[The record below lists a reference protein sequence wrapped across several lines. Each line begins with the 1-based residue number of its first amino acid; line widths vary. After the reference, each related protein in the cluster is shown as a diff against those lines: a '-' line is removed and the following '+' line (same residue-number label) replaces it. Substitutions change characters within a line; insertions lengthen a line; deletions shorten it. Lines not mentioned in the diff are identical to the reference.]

1 MYVRSCLYLFIIS
14 GKLVYRV
21 KNTLKKKKTH
31 FLETNVV
38 QVWRYLWINVEINY
52 IPYQLEI
59 DFNHLFQCFES
70 PFSLL
75 SFQFQ
80 YLNTQGNRWMS
91 GNFESIEKLLQ
102 EIVLREQ
109 HPTFWKLLSAALGSS
124 SFKAFEL

>member
-21 KNTLKKKKTH
+21 KNTLKNPH

-38 QVWRYLWINVEINY
+38 QVWRYLWINVDINY
-52 IPYQLEI
+52 ISYQLEI

-70 PFSLL
+70 PFSFL

-80 YLNTQGNRWMS
+80 YLNTQGNRRMS
-91 GNFESIEKLLQ
+91 GNVESIEKLLQ
-102 EIVLREQ
+102 EIVLRER
-109 HPTFWKLLSAALGSS
+109 HLTFWKLLSAALGSS